1 MIYFLD
7 RYTSANL
14 VGQTMATRGGCTF
27 DELCNGSA
35 QSYACDNVIDI
46 TRNDDGYTPTVR
58 EAVQMLVKHLDR
70 CIQKIQDKRGC
81 RLEKFY
87 IGKTYVRKKEEVT
100 FNHMNEDTWK
110 FDGIEARWTAHIR
123 NREVDYGR
131 DGLVVLTV
139 VTREAIHPDI
149 QSNQSWFRQEDYALA
164 LEGRLIQNY
173 LTDSRMKNTS
183 LMPGRTDGNVSI
195 GYPLYM
201 AFKVD

>member
-27 DELCNGSA
+27 AELCNGSA
-35 QSYACDNVIDI
+35 QSYACDEIIDI
-46 TRNDDGYTPTVR
+46 TRKGDGQTPTAL
-58 EAVQMLVKHLDR
+58 EAEQMLVKHLDS
-70 CIQKIQDKRGC
+70 CIQKIERGRGR

-87 IGKTYVRKKEEVT
+87 IGKTYVREKEEVT
-100 FNHMNEDTWK
+100 FHHMNKYTWK
-110 FDGIEARWTAHIR
+110 LDGIEARWTAHIR
-123 NREVDYGR
+123 EDYGR

-139 VTREAIHPDI
+139 VTQEAIHLDI
-149 QSNQSWFRQEDYALA
+149 RNNQSWFRQEHYALA